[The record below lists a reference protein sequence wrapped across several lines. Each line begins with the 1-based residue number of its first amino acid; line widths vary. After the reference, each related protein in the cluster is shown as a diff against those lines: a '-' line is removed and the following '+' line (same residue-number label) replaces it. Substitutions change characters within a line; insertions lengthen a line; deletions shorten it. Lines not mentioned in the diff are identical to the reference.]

1 MKKIYMLFIGAL
13 FTSSAFAQFA
23 TQPAQGTRM
32 VQTKRVASETP
43 VLSAGERNV
52 FWSNDFSN
60 CAEWEIDN
68 AYDNGFTQFVEDLNW
83 VCGTAAPSGPA
94 AIDAINSTTAANGF
108 MMVDS
113 DAYGG
118 EEGGTVIENC
128 WFQNAEPID
137 CSDHPF
143 VSVKFENQYY
153 KWDSGNSDGNE
164 KCLVEVSRDGVTWP
178 SVDTWDE
185 IDGFVDYGDGP
196 VQARWDC
203 FPDMQT
209 QDPVDNTTILIFDI
223 TSVAGGADEV
233 YIRFRWKGIWGYAW
247 MVDDID
253 LFPTPDDDISIEG
266 YATYTDFEGTGLY
279 EYGVFHTS
287 QLTELQMAARVRNL
301 GVNDAENVTLSA
313 SVNGDDVSLN
323 AVPLAIPYATID
335 TVRASGYT
343 PPAVA
348 GLYDVE
354 LTVTQDALD
363 EFPENNVALN
373 SFEVSETHFARDN
386 GEYSGFFPAATY
398 QGEFQV
404 ANGYQFFST
413 STIYAIDVAFV
424 AGEEEAPIQAHILDG
439 NLDIVFSSDELELN
453 PAFLNTDPQDNNIT
467 WYTFALENPV
477 TVQAGE
483 FWLASVESFGGSGLR
498 LGRSKAAPAQTCFVF
513 GDFGAAGFDWYFTGA
528 TAMVRFNFDED
539 AASTPVN
546 VENIAYTGFEL
557 LQNIPNPA
565 TGVTR
570 IRYNMEIS
578 DRVSLE
584 VMDITGKRV
593 FAEDFGQLPVGE
605 HQYELNISNLASG
618 LYTYTLNVGQQR
630 ATRKM
635 IVK

>member
-1 MKKIYMLFIGAL
+1 MKKIYMLLIGAL
-13 FTSSAFAQFA
+13 FTGSAFAQFV
-23 TQPAQGTRM
+23 TQPAQTSRT
-32 VQTKRVASETP
+32 VHTKRVAGENAY
-43 VLSAGERNV
+43 LNAGDRNV
-52 FWSNDFSN
+52 FWSNDFSD
-60 CAEWEIDN
+60 CSDWEIDN
-68 AYDNGFTQFVEDLNW
+68 AFDNGFTEFVDDLNW
-83 VCGTAAPSGPA
+83 ECGTMAPSGPA
-94 AIDAINSTTAANGF
+94 AIDPINSTTASNGY

-153 KWDSGNSDGNE
+153 KWDGGSSDGNE

-196 VQARWDC
+196 VQARWEC
-203 FPDMQT
+203 FPDMMT
-209 QDPVDNTTILIFDI
+209 QDPVDNPTVLIFDI
-223 TSVAGGADEV
+223 TSVAGGESEV

-253 LFPTPDDDISIEG
+253 LFPTPDDDIAIEG
-266 YATYTDFEGTGLY
+266 YATYTDVAGTGMY
-279 EYGVFHTS
+279 EYGVFHSS
-287 QLTELQMAARVRNL
+287 QLPELQFASRVRNL

-313 SVNGDDVSLN
+313 SVNGDAVSLN
-323 AVPLAIPYATID
+323 AVPLTIPYATID

-343 PPAVA
+343 PPAVT
-348 GLYDVE
+348 GMYEVE
-354 LTVTQDALD
+354 FTVTQDAED
-363 EFPENNVALN
+363 EFPENNTATN
-373 SFEVSETHFARDN
+373 SFEVSDLHFARDN
-386 GEYSGFFPAATY
+386 SEYSGFFPGPTY
-398 QGEFQV
+398 AGEFQV
-404 ANGYQFFST
+404 ANGYQFFESA
-413 STIYAIDVAFV
+413 TIYAIDVAFV
-424 AGEEEAPIQAHILDG
+424 EGEAEAPIQAHILDG
-439 NLDIVFSSDELELN
+439 NLDIVFSTDELELN
-453 PAFLNTDPQDNNIT
+453 PEFLNTDPVDGDIT
-467 WYTFALENPV
+467 WYTLAFESPV
-477 TVQAGE
+477 NVQAGD
-483 FWLASVESFGGSGLR
+483 FWLASIESFGGSGLR
-498 LGRSKAAPAQTCFVF
+498 IGRSKAVEPQTCFVF
-513 GDFGAAGFDWYFTGA
+513 GDFGSAGFDWYWTGNA
-528 TAMVRFNFDED
+528 GMIRFNFDEN
-539 AASTPVN
+539 ATSTPVN

-593 FAEDFGQLPVGE
+593 FAEEFGQLPVGE
-605 HQYELNISNLASG
+605 HQYELNISNLAPG